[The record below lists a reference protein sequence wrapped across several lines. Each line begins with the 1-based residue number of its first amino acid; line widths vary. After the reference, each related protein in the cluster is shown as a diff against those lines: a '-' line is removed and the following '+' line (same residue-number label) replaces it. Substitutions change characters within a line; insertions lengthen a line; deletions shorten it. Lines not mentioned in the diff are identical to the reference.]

1 MATIAPRQGGRG
13 RIKSLDEIL
22 ATAEKKSLK
31 RSLGA
36 FQLTLLGI
44 GAVIGTGIFVLTAT
58 AAQKAGPG
66 MMVSFIV
73 AGIVCALAALCYS
86 ELASM
91 VPVAGSAYTYSYA
104 VMGEMV
110 AWLVGWALIL
120 EYALGASAV
129 AVGWSG
135 FISGLLD
142 SVGVHIPH
150 ALKVG
155 PPIQWGFLQ
164 GGEVGG
170 LINLPAVLVVVLR
183 HRPAGH
189 RHQGKRDVQRRA
201 GGGQGHRP
209 DAVPHHHPADD
220 QRPCRQLPAVRA
232 ARLGQS
238 AELVGHRHP
247 RRRGV
252 DLLRLCRLRRG
263 LDRGRGNQE
272 PAAQRADRPDR
283 QPADL
288 HGLLPARRGRRG
300 RRLRRAAADATRQPA
315 WRSRKAR
322 PSSTPPR
329 RARRRTRR
337 LVCSKEALAHI
348 LREVSNPLFGNL
360 VGLAAAI
367 ALPSVVLLMMFGQT
381 RIFFVMARDG
391 LLPERLSTVH
401 PRFRTPYIVTI
412 VTGVFVAIAAAFL
425 PVGTLADYS
434 NSGTL
439 FAFAVVSLGGDGP
452 AQKDPGRTRPFRTP
466 ALFVVAPLAIVGCLL
481 LFVNLNMESKLL
493 FVSWTVIGLV
503 IYFLYGY
510 ATAMSAAASPRCRNS
525 RPTRRARSVSRRCPA
540 PRSAAG
546 ATAARRASRRQAP

>member
-1 MATIAPRQGGRG
+1 M
-13 RIKSLDEIL
+13 DEIL

-31 RSLGA
+31 RSLGP

-73 AGIVCALAALCYS
+73 AGTVCALAALCYS

-135 FISGLLD
+135 FMSGLLD

-150 ALKVG
+150 MLKVG

-170 LINLPAVLVVVLR
+170 LINLPAVLVVGLVTTLLVIGTKESATFNAVLVVIKVAALIMFLIITL
-183 HRPAGH
+183 PMISGH
-189 RHQGKRDVQRRA
+189 AANFEPFAPRGWGNPLSSSGTGILGAAASIFFAYV
-201 GGGQGHRP
+201 GF
-209 DAVPHHHPADD
+209 DAVSTAAEETKNPQRNVPIGLIGSLMICTVFYLLVSAGVVGAYGAQPLIDPATGMAFKEGS
-220 QRPCRQLPAVRA
+220 PELYASA
-232 ARLGQS
+232 ACQ
-238 AELVGHRHP
+238 
-247 RRRGV
+247 
-252 DLLRLCRLRRG
+252 
-263 LDRGRGNQE
+263 
-272 PAAQRADRPDR
+272 AANAP
-283 QPADL
+283 
-288 HGLLPARRGRRG
+288 
-300 RRLRRAAADATRQPA
+300 T
-315 WRSRKAR
+315 
-322 PSSTPPR
+322 
-329 RARRRTRR
+329 
-337 LVCSKEALAHI
+337 VCSKEALAHI
-348 LREVSNPLFGNL
+348 LRQVSSPIFGNL

-367 ALPSVVLLMMFGQT
+367 ALPSVVLLMMYGQT

-391 LLPERLSTVH
+391 LLPDRLSRVH
-401 PRFRTPYIVTI
+401 DRFRTPYIVTI
-412 VTGVFVAIAAAFL
+412 VTGIFVAIAAAFL

-434 NSGTL
+434 NAGTL
-439 FAFAVVSLGGDGP
+439 FAFAAVSLGVMILRRR
-452 AQKDPGRTRPFRTP
+452 DPSRARPFRTP
-466 ALFVVAPLAIVGCLL
+466 ALFIVAPLSIAGCVL
-481 LFVNLNMESKLL
+481 LFLNLNVESKLL

-503 IYFLYGY
+503 VYFFYGY
-510 ATAMSAAASPRCRNS
+510 RHSHIARGITEVPELSPEAPPS
-525 RPTRRARSVSRRCPA
+525 VGVGSLPGAPEPGSPGERS
-540 PRSAAG
+540 
-546 ATAARRASRRQAP
+546 